1 MKKTILTATMLLV
14 VLITGCR
21 NESVET
27 LEATDFQKS
36 LEFIILEDEAVSA
49 ATDFLNKGK
58 DVESRSAANA
68 KVETIWRNIALDG
81 NQSRNA
87 TEGETVE
94 VPVYVVSYTNENDE
108 PNGYVVTVGDK
119 RVIDRVLVFSDDG
132 NWDLSGIPEFEEIFW
147 DNVDNSLTQTL
158 SESDIDMC
166 DTYEYEEQGEIEEFA
181 VNLFLTWGQS
191 GSPYN
196 DSIPWCSSTNS
207 NMPAGCGPVAIGQI
221 MAYHNYPNSGTY
233 IHPRYNRTVNASY
246 NWTQMKA
253 STDARQLPVAAGRSG
268 VANLLAEI
276 GYKSGT
282 TYGCDGSGTNIYSIP
297 TTFRNMGYSCDVD
310 DFILSHVIDD
320 IDNSQPVLLYGFS
333 SLGGHAWVVEG
344 YRQTV
349 NNLIYGRDCPDGSE
363 SIPPTVIDYSVLSN
377 YLYFNLGWHN
387 NSNGFYLADTF
398 QEWDLPQSVGMV
410 YNIKRAN

>member
-132 NWDLSGIPEFEEIFW
+132 NLDLAFIPEF
-147 DNVDNSLTQTL
+147 
-158 SESDIDMC
+158 
-166 DTYEYEEQGEIEEFA
+166 
-181 VNLFLTWGQS
+181 
-191 GSPYN
+191 
-196 DSIPWCSSTNS
+196 
-207 NMPAGCGPVAIGQI
+207 
-221 MAYHNYPNSGTY
+221 
-233 IHPRYNRTVNASY
+233 
-246 NWTQMKA
+246 
-253 STDARQLPVAAGRSG
+253 
-268 VANLLAEI
+268 
-276 GYKSGT
+276 
-282 TYGCDGSGTNIYSIP
+282 
-297 TTFRNMGYSCDVD
+297 
-310 DFILSHVIDD
+310 
-320 IDNSQPVLLYGFS
+320 
-333 SLGGHAWVVEG
+333 
-344 YRQTV
+344 
-349 NNLIYGRDCPDGSE
+349 
-363 SIPPTVIDYSVLSN
+363 
-377 YLYFNLGWHN
+377 
-387 NSNGFYLADTF
+387 
-398 QEWDLPQSVGMV
+398 
-410 YNIKRAN
+410 

>member
-68 KVETIWRNIALDG
+68 KIETIWRNIALDG

-166 DTYEYEEQGEIEEFA
+166 DTYGYEELGEIEKFA
-181 VNLFLTWGQS
+181 VKSFLTWGQS
-191 GSPYN
+191 ASPYN
-196 DSIPWCSSTNS
+196 DSVPLCTSSNT
-207 NMPAGCGPVAIGQI
+207 NMPAGCVAVAMGQI
-221 MAYHNYPNSGTY
+221 MAHHQRPFTGTY

-246 NWTQMKA
+246 DWTKMKA
-253 STDARQLPVAAGRSG
+253 STDARQLPLTEGRSG
-268 VANLLAEI
+268 VANILAEA
-276 GYKSGT
+276 GYKVGMD
-282 TYGCDGSGTNIYSIP
+282 YGCNESVAYSANV
-297 TTFRNMGYSCDVD
+297 TAAFSNMGYNASNLKNFYLGD
-310 DFILSHVIDD
+310 ILTD
-320 IDNSQPVLLYGFS
+320 INASRPVYIRGGNNGS
-333 SLGGHAWVVEG
+333 GHAWVVEG
-344 YRQTV
+344 YKRIV
-349 NNLIYGRDCPDGSE
+349 NNLIHGRDCPDESE
-363 SIPPTVIDYSVLSN
+363 SIPPTIVDYSVISD
-377 YLYFNLGWHN
+377 YLYFNLGWFG

-398 QEWDLPQSVGMV
+398 SSWHFPNSPQIIH
-410 YNIKRAN
+410 NIQPK